1 MNLLFLDSN
10 YNTTMKIKNL
20 TFGLLTLGI
29 AHSGAAIVWN
39 AGKADN
45 AQQYNFG
52 APGPGGGGEN
62 VKNIREFGGNTALPG
77 SPTNVGS
84 ADGDAV
90 RDVDDDYYFAG
101 NYVTTVG
108 NAYTGVGIVAA
119 NEEAMERAWT
129 AGDTDLRYHFN
140 MPAATG
146 ASDELRI
153 RFGLTN
159 GFHNPDAGATTWN
172 ITVSMNGISQLDQ
185 EVSVATLN
193 GDWETPAFTIADVG
207 GAAILAGDYDNYVTL
222 NATRTAGTGGWVSL
236 DYAEFDITPVPEP
249 SSSLYLLGLAGLGF
263 TYRRRNK

>member
-1 MNLLFLDSN
+1 
-10 YNTTMKIKNL
+10 MKINNL
-20 TFGLLTLGI
+20 TLSLLTLGI
-29 AHSGAAIVWN
+29 AQSGAAVIWN
-39 AGKADN
+39 AGRADD
-45 AQQYNFG
+45 AQQYNF
-52 APGPGGGGEN
+52 ANPGPGTGGED

-77 SPTNVGS
+77 SAVNVGS

-90 RDVDDDYYFAG
+90 RDIDDDYYFAG

-119 NEEAMERAWT
+119 NEQAMERAWT
-129 AGDTDLRYHFN
+129 GGDTDLRFHFN

-153 RFGLTN
+153 RFGVTN

-172 ITVSMNGISQLDQ
+172 ITVAMNGVTQLVQ
-185 EVSVATLN
+185 EVSVATIN

-207 GAAILAGDYDNYVTL
+207 GAPILASDFDNYVTL
-222 NATRTAGTGGWVSL
+222 SATRTAGTGNWVSL

-249 SSSLYLLGLAGLGF
+249 SSTLYLLGLTGLGF
-263 TYRRRNK
+263 TYRRRSK